1 MTDGVPKVEKPK
13 QPILGVV
20 EWFGPGEQHLV
31 ESSIQALESLGIHHI
46 RVGLPWADWYTPE
59 GRDGYEWLIRVLSR
73 RLTVLPSLVYVPPS
87 LGAIE
92 GVSSPPENP
101 KAFAEFVDTL
111 TQSFGDVFE
120 WIELPSEPDH
130 TSAWDWRLDPRGRI
144 FSEIIGSAA
153 YRCQQRGIGTVLGG
167 VRPADLSWLGL
178 LCENGVVDFVDAVGL
193 HVSLGARPTEVRR
206 SPAIVDKVE
215 RILEEHHR
223 NARVWITEAGC
234 ATSSHDDF
242 AQLQA
247 FADVLDTGVE
257 RVYWHSLWDLD
268 LSAPHQNGDERRHCS
283 GLLRRDGTP
292 RLLFRL
298 WDSQG
303 IEGVRRFHR
312 YGSNNNRRSA
322 PGDANALEFPSGV
335 VPDKRTVRPV
345 LITGGAGFIGSNM
358 AERLLR
364 SGRPVIILDNLSRC
378 GVEHNVRHLCET
390 YGDLVEVHI
399 HDVRDRQVVERLV
412 ARCGCI
418 FHFAAQVAVTT
429 SLVDPL
435 GDFESNLQSTVN
447 ILEAARKQDP
457 PPPLL
462 FTSTNKVY
470 GDLHGIELVPIG
482 NRYVPRDHGAR
493 TRGIDESRPL
503 DFHSPY
509 GCSKGAADQ
518 YVLDYARMYG
528 MSNTVFRMSCI
539 YGRRQFGTED
549 EGWVA
554 HFALQ
559 MLDSG
564 RLTIYGDG
572 RQVRDILYVDD
583 LIDAML
589 LVMEK
594 TNLAAGKA
602 FNIGGGPEN
611 AVSLLE
617 VIQYLSELSGIEPQL
632 EYGPRRKGDQPYYVS
647 DTRRF
652 RAATGWTPRTE
663 ARQGIARLYQWIRE
677 NAPSGVRQA
686 KR

>member
-1 MTDGVPKVEKPK
+1 MTDGAPYAEKPK

-20 EWFGPGEQHLV
+20 EWFGPGEQHRV
-31 ESSIQALESLGIHHI
+31 GSSIQALESLGIRHI
-46 RVGLPWADWYTPE
+46 RVGLSWADWYTPA

-73 RLTVLPSLVYVPPS
+73 RLTVLPFLVYVPPS
-87 LGAIE
+87 SGTTA
-92 GVSSPPENP
+92 SPPSPSENP

-111 TQSFGDVFE
+111 LQSFGDVFE
-120 WIELPSEPDH
+120 WIELPSEPDP
-130 TSAWDWRLDPRGRI
+130 TGAWDWRLDPRGRI
-144 FSEIIGSAA
+144 FSDIIGAAA
-153 YRCQQRGIGTVLGG
+153 YRCRQRGIRTVLGG
-167 VRPADLSWLGL
+167 VRPADLKWLGL
-178 LCENGVVDFVDAVGL
+178 LCENGVVDFVDAIGL
-193 HVSLGARPTEVRR
+193 HVSLGARPGAVRQ
-206 SPAIVDKVE
+206 SPAILDKVE

-223 NARVWITEAGC
+223 DARVWMTEAGC
-234 ATSSHDDF
+234 ATASHDDF
-242 AQLQA
+242 GQLQA
-247 FADVLDTGVE
+247 FADVLDTGVD

-268 LSAPHQNGDERRHCS
+268 RSTPYQNGEERRHHS
-283 GLLRRDGTP
+283 GLLRQDGTP

-312 YGSNNNRRSA
+312 YGSTDNRHFASA
-322 PGDANALEFPSGV
+322 DAHTREFPADAA
-335 VPDKRTVRPV
+335 PAKTTRPV

-358 AERLLR
+358 AECLLR
-364 SGRPVIILDNLSRC
+364 RGQPVIILDNLSRC
-378 GVEHNVRHLCET
+378 GVEHNVRHLCES

-399 HDVRDRQVVERLV
+399 QDMRDRHVVASLV

-418 FHFAAQVAVTT
+418 FHLAAQVAVTT

-447 ILEAARKQDP
+447 LLEAARQQDP

-462 FTSTNKVY
+462 FTSTSKVY
-470 GDLHGIELVPIG
+470 GDLHDVELVPVG
-482 NRYVPRDHGAR
+482 DRHVPRDHATR
-493 TRGIDESRPL
+493 ARGIDESRSL

-539 YGRRQFGTED
+539 YGRRQLGTED
-549 EGWVA
+549 QEWVA
-554 HFALQ
+554 HFARQ
-559 MLDSG
+559 MVGPG

-572 RQVRDILYVDD
+572 KQVRDILYVDD
-583 LIDAML
+583 LLDAML
-589 LVMEK
+589 LALEK
-594 TNLAAGKA
+594 RDVVAGKA

-611 AVSLLE
+611 AFSLLE
-617 VIQYLSELSGIEPQL
+617 VIHYLSELSGIEPQL
-632 EYGPRRKGDQPYYVS
+632 DYGPRRKGDQLYYVS

-652 RAATGWTPRTE
+652 RAATGWMPRTE
-663 ARQGIARLYQWIRE
+663 ARQGIARLYEWIRE
-677 NAPSGVRQA
+677 IAPAGVPQA